1 MADRSRFSPGLL
13 WAMAILAAATVA
25 NLWYNQ
31 PLLGVMGATFHRPA
45 VDLGP
50 VATLTQAGYAAGL
63 LFGVPLGDVVDRKR
77 LILILLGWTG
87 FAG

>member
-1 MADRSRFSPGLL
+1 
-13 WAMAILAAATVA
+13 
-25 NLWYNQ
+25 
-31 PLLGVMGATFHRPA
+31 MGATFHRPA

-50 VATLTQAGYAAGL
+50 VATLTQAGYAAGF